1 MEPPP
6 ARRVPQV
13 LPSTEEMVELY
24 RELSR
29 HPGLSAACLGP
40 DVTTQYGGK
49 YCSLYTEWSQRD
61 LARAEN
67 VKFCR
72 QYLIFHDG
80 ASVVYSGPAGTCSEI
95 KDELLSRESPSG
107 ALKAVLRKVPGKE
120 KEKQFLEVWDQN
132 RKVKS
137 IDLTALDKHGSVYDD
152 DQFGCL
158 AWSHS
163 ETHLLYVAEKKRP
176 KAESFFQSK
185 APELGASDEDAGCPK
200 KDDAPLKGEQFV
212 YREDW
217 GEALSTRSVPVLC
230 ALDIEGSSVS
240 VLEGVPEHL
249 SPGQAFWSPG
259 DTGVVFVGWWHEPF
273 RLGLRHCTNRR
284 SALFYVDLTGGR
296 CELLSEDTRAV
307 WSPRLSPDCCR
318 IVYLENDALGPHQ
331 QCSRLRMYDW
341 YTKHTST
348 VLEAVPRQAWGAFPG
363 IYCGALPGLCWAA
376 DSRRLVLDTA
386 QRSQQD
392 VFVVDTATGATTSL
406 TADAPQGSWSVLT
419 IDRDILVARFST
431 PSCPPTLKVA
441 VLPAAG
447 WEAQARW
454 VCLQDAPPVP
464 GISWGIRTLQPPPE
478 QEHPQY
484 GGLDFDAILLR
495 PSEGPAAQKPP
506 LVVMPHGGPHSV
518 FTAGW
523 MLYPAALCRV
533 GFAVLLVNYRG
544 SLGFGQDSVASLPG
558 NVGTQDVCDV
568 QLCVERVLQEESLDA
583 SRVALVGGSHGGF
596 LACHLLGQFPDTY
609 HACVVRNPVVNIAS
623 MVAATDIPDWCLTE
637 TGLPYAPD
645 TLPDPAQWT
654 EMLHKSP
661 MRYVDRVRAPVLLM
675 LGEDDRRVPPKQ
687 GLEYYRALKA
697 RGIPT
702 RLLWYPGNNHALAGV
717 EAEADGFMNMALWL
731 LQHLRRRRPSAA
743 EQGPMASG
751 TERGAEV
758 GEGARGGRVG
768 GHRQRG
774 ELAPRQR
781 ASASSAQAA
790 GGPAACYR
798 ELSRFPAVTRAA
810 LGATAGGQT
819 FLLYTE
825 CSRPDLPRRRLLR
838 FSRHYSV
845 RHTGS
850 GGLAVSR
857 AALSAEIH
865 NQYGMD
871 GLRDGVA
878 WPAPVT
884 WLVPRAWPVPAACR
898 SPQPPALPPSGSSAR
913 TRPRGSTVPCSAAA
927 RGRATSCWRCG
938 TAVGAA
944 TAWTSQRWGSTGRS
958 TRRVGPFPA
967 PPVRSSG
974 KGGTA
979 GGPGAWLV
987 PSCACARLRFGTLS
1001 LCQGPSPAWPGPA
1014 RRSGCSTWPRR
1025 AAPNHGPPAPGMCW
1039 EQPGQQRRMRM
1050 KRASGSCTAR
1060 TGGRRWAPAACPSS
1074 APWTW
1079 RAAASQCWRGSRST
1093 SPLARSGRGAGRAL
1107 GGPAWVCGTSP
1118 AVAQALWSPDDRG
1131 VVFVGWWHEPFR
1143 LGLSACS
1150 NRRSGIFHLDLAGG
1164 HCELLSAE
1172 CGAACSPR
1180 LSPDGR
1186 RLLYLQGGLGGPHRQ
1201 CLQLRMLTWQT
1212 RQSVTVLDV
1221 VREPTEAFAG
1231 LYTETLPLRCWA
1243 ADSRRAV
1250 LGTPQRSRTDL
1261 LLVDTEVATVTN
1273 LTAGLPEGCWELL
1286 TLQWDL
1292 LVATCSAPHRPP
1304 SLVVAVL
1311 PPAGRELPLR
1321 WVPVEDAPTVPG
1333 VTWKTLTVRPP
1344 CSGQS
1349 PTTPVSARGSPQHL
1363 GAAWV
1368 SGTLGCGGWAG
1379 CRVPGVVGAEWD
1391 PFPGTGTQAFE
1402 ALLLSPPE
1410 STAPHPLVVCPHGGP
1425 HAVFDARWRPS
1436 MAALC
1441 WLGFAVLLVNYR
1453 GSLGF
1458 GQAGISSLLA
1468 RVGEQDV
1475 ADTQL
1480 AVEQALRSEPLDPRR
1495 LALLAGS
1502 HGAFIALH
1510 LLAREPERYQACAL
1524 RSPVSNL
1531 PALLGTSDIPDW
1543 RYVSL
1548 GLPYSFERVPRAE
1561 EVAAML
1567 LRSPIAQ
1574 AARVRTP
1581 VLLCVGAQDRRVS
1594 PTQAL
1599 ELYRV
1604 LRARGVPVRLLWY
1617 PAGGHALASVETEA
1631 DVFGNCARWLLRH
1644 LGQPRQDGPGR
1655 HSP

>member
-13 LPSTEEMVELY
+13 PLSAEEMAELY
-24 RELSR
+24 QELSR
-29 HPGLSAACLGP
+29 HPGLSAASLGP

-80 ASVVYSGPAGTCSEI
+80 ASIVYSGPAGTCSEI

-107 ALKAVLRKVPGKE
+107 ALKAVLRKVPGKEKE

-185 APELGASDEDAGCPK
+185 APELGPSDEDAGHPG

-212 YREDW
+212 YYEDW

-230 ALDIEGSSVS
+230 ALDIEGSSIS

-307 WSPRLSPDCCR
+307 WSPRLSPDRCR

-348 VLEAVPRQAWGAFPG
+348 VLEAVPRQAWGTFPG

-392 VFVVDTATGATTSL
+392 VFVVDTVTGATTSL

-441 VLPAAG
+441 VLPGAG
-447 WEAQARW
+447 REAQAQW

-523 MLYPAALCRV
+523 MLYPAALCRM

-558 NVGTQDVCDV
+558 NVGTQDVRDV

-583 SRVALVGGSHGGF
+583 GRVALVGGSHGGF

-654 EMLHKSP
+654 EMLCKSP
-661 MRYVDRVRAPVLLM
+661 MRYVDQVRAPVLLM

-697 RGIPT
+697 RGVPT
-702 RLLWYPGNNHALAGV
+702 RLLWYPGNNHTLAGV

-731 LQHLRRRRPSAA
+731 LKHLR
-743 EQGPMASG
+743 
-751 TERGAEV
+751 
-758 GEGARGGRVG
+758 
-768 GHRQRG
+768 
-774 ELAPRQR
+774 
-781 ASASSAQAA
+781 
-790 GGPAACYR
+790 C
-798 ELSRFPAVTRAA
+798 
-810 LGATAGGQT
+810 
-819 FLLYTE
+819 
-825 CSRPDLPRRRLLR
+825 
-838 FSRHYSV
+838 
-845 RHTGS
+845 
-850 GGLAVSR
+850 
-857 AALSAEIH
+857 
-865 NQYGMD
+865 
-871 GLRDGVA
+871 
-878 WPAPVT
+878 
-884 WLVPRAWPVPAACR
+884 
-898 SPQPPALPPSGSSAR
+898 
-913 TRPRGSTVPCSAAA
+913 
-927 RGRATSCWRCG
+927 
-938 TAVGAA
+938 
-944 TAWTSQRWGSTGRS
+944 
-958 TRRVGPFPA
+958 
-967 PPVRSSG
+967 
-974 KGGTA
+974 
-979 GGPGAWLV
+979 
-987 PSCACARLRFGTLS
+987 
-1001 LCQGPSPAWPGPA
+1001 
-1014 RRSGCSTWPRR
+1014 
-1025 AAPNHGPPAPGMCW
+1025 
-1039 EQPGQQRRMRM
+1039 
-1050 KRASGSCTAR
+1050 
-1060 TGGRRWAPAACPSS
+1060 
-1074 APWTW
+1074 
-1079 RAAASQCWRGSRST
+1079 
-1093 SPLARSGRGAGRAL
+1093 
-1107 GGPAWVCGTSP
+1107 
-1118 AVAQALWSPDDRG
+1118 
-1131 VVFVGWWHEPFR
+1131 
-1143 LGLSACS
+1143 
-1150 NRRSGIFHLDLAGG
+1150 
-1164 HCELLSAE
+1164 
-1172 CGAACSPR
+1172 
-1180 LSPDGR
+1180 
-1186 RLLYLQGGLGGPHRQ
+1186 
-1201 CLQLRMLTWQT
+1201 
-1212 RQSVTVLDV
+1212 
-1221 VREPTEAFAG
+1221 
-1231 LYTETLPLRCWA
+1231 
-1243 ADSRRAV
+1243 
-1250 LGTPQRSRTDL
+1250 
-1261 LLVDTEVATVTN
+1261 
-1273 LTAGLPEGCWELL
+1273 
-1286 TLQWDL
+1286 
-1292 LVATCSAPHRPP
+1292 
-1304 SLVVAVL
+1304 
-1311 PPAGRELPLR
+1311 
-1321 WVPVEDAPTVPG
+1321 
-1333 VTWKTLTVRPP
+1333 
-1344 CSGQS
+1344 
-1349 PTTPVSARGSPQHL
+1349 
-1363 GAAWV
+1363 
-1368 SGTLGCGGWAG
+1368 
-1379 CRVPGVVGAEWD
+1379 
-1391 PFPGTGTQAFE
+1391 
-1402 ALLLSPPE
+1402 
-1410 STAPHPLVVCPHGGP
+1410 
-1425 HAVFDARWRPS
+1425 
-1436 MAALC
+1436 
-1441 WLGFAVLLVNYR
+1441 
-1453 GSLGF
+1453 
-1458 GQAGISSLLA
+1458 
-1468 RVGEQDV
+1468 
-1475 ADTQL
+1475 
-1480 AVEQALRSEPLDPRR
+1480 
-1495 LALLAGS
+1495 
-1502 HGAFIALH
+1502 
-1510 LLAREPERYQACAL
+1510 
-1524 RSPVSNL
+1524 
-1531 PALLGTSDIPDW
+1531 
-1543 RYVSL
+1543 
-1548 GLPYSFERVPRAE
+1548 
-1561 EVAAML
+1561 
-1567 LRSPIAQ
+1567 
-1574 AARVRTP
+1574 
-1581 VLLCVGAQDRRVS
+1581 
-1594 PTQAL
+1594 
-1599 ELYRV
+1599 
-1604 LRARGVPVRLLWY
+1604 
-1617 PAGGHALASVETEA
+1617 
-1631 DVFGNCARWLLRH
+1631 
-1644 LGQPRQDGPGR
+1644 
-1655 HSP
+1655 